1 MKLVVINL
9 EKNIDRLE
17 AITKN
22 LNNLALPFERFNAI
36 YGKDLTEK
44 EIEANT
50 TSACNGLLCN
60 YGMIGCAMSHI
71 ALWKSFAESSS
82 DNLICIVEDDALFT
96 YEFPDFVANI
106 DKVYSNLKFD
116 ILSLSGETG
125 IFYSFSDDIKVDNY
139 LFNKPLFPLTTT
151 CYILSKK
158 GVKKLLA
165 EFEKIQY
172 HIDFMIAF
180 KNLFGGNLEFYYLK
194 SPTLLLNDFNDSS
207 ITASSNGILNNIL
220 AGAGFKKIN
229 WLLNVPAFCINLKFT
244 VTLYML
250 ILIISIAISVY
261 FKKYYFACFLLF
273 EFILLNI

>member
-9 EKNIDRLE
+9 EKSVDRL
-17 AITKN
+17 ASITKN
-22 LNNLALPFERFNAI
+22 LNNLAIPFERFNAI

-71 ALWKSFAESSS
+71 AIWKSFAQSS
-82 DNLICIVEDDALFT
+82 DNVICIVEDDALFT
-96 YEFPDFVANI
+96 DEFPDFVADI
-106 DKVYSNLKFD
+106 DKIYSKLKFD
-116 ILSLSGETG
+116 IISLSGETG
-125 IFYSFSDDIKVDNY
+125 VFYSFSDDVKVDKY

-158 GVKKLLA
+158 GVNKLLA
-165 EFEKIQY
+165 EIEKIEY
-172 HIDFMIAF
+172 HIDFMIAC

-194 SPTLLLNDFNDSS
+194 EPTLLLNDFNDSS

-220 AGAGFKKIN
+220 AAAGFKKMN
-229 WLLNVPAFCINLKFT
+229 WLLNVPAFAINLKFT

-250 ILIISIAISVY
+250 ILMVLIGVTLY
-261 FKKYYFACFLLF
+261 FKKYYIASFLLF

>member
-1 MKLVVINL
+1 MKIVVINL
-9 EKNIDRLE
+9 EKSVDRL
-17 AITKN
+17 ASITKN

-71 ALWKSFAESSS
+71 AIWKSFVESS
-82 DNLICIVEDDALFT
+82 DNLICIAEDDALFT

-106 DKVYSNLKFD
+106 DKIYSNLKFD
-116 ILSLSGETG
+116 ILSLSCEAG
-125 IFYSFSDDIKVDNY
+125 IFYSFSDDVKVDKY

-194 SPTLLLNDFNDSS
+194 EPTLLLNDFNDSS
-207 ITASSNGILNNIL
+207 ITASSNGILNNVL
-220 AGAGFKKIN
+220 AAAGFKKMN
-229 WLLNVPAFCINLKFT
+229 WFLNVPAFAINLKFT

-250 ILIISIAISVY
+250 ILMISIGITFY
-261 FKKYYFACFLLF
+261 FKKYYIASFLLL